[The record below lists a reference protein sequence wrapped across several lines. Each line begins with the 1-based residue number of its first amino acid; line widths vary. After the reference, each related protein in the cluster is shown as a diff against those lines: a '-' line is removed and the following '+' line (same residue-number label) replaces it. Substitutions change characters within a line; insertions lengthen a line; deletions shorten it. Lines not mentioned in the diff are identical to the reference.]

1 MNLKKFPLLSVAD
14 VEMVIADAIR
24 SEDNIYT
31 VAFHFV
37 KRFETKKKSGKGFI
51 LDTYI
56 QGDSL
61 GELHHKINT
70 LYEIGFFNGTELS
83 AHGNLL
89 DHKGKIVTQIDWNDF
104 MDTLDDQDI
113 TAEIAASVGR
123 TLH

>member
-1 MNLKKFPLLSVAD
+1 MNLKKFPLLD
-14 VEMVIADAIR
+14 VVDFEMVIADVVR

-37 KRFETKKKSGKGFI
+37 KRFETKKKSSKGFI
-51 LDTYI
+51 LGTYI

-61 GELHHKINT
+61 SELYLKINT
-70 LYEIGFFNGTELS
+70 LYGIGFFNGSELS

-89 DHKGKIVTQIDWNDF
+89 DHTGEIVSKIDWNDF
-104 MDTLDDQDI
+104 MDVIDDQDI
-113 TAEIAASVGR
+113 TAEIAESAGR

>member
-1 MNLKKFPLLSVAD
+1 MNLKKFPLLD
-14 VEMVIADAIR
+14 VVDFEMVIADAVR

-37 KRFETKKKSGKGFI
+37 KRFATDKKEAKGFI
-51 LDTYI
+51 LGTYI

-61 GELHHKINT
+61 SELYLKINT
-70 LYEIGFFNGTELS
+70 LYGIGFFNGSELS

-89 DHKGKIVTQIDWNDF
+89 DHTGEIVANIDWNDF
-104 MDTLDDQDI
+104 MDTVDDQDI
-113 TAEIAASVGR
+113 TNEIFNEASR